1 DRIRVEDT
9 TEGRKHNRNKSKSW
23 KIREIKYRQNITYSN
38 CNQKGHFQN
47 QCLMLV
53 ASRDKEVNMARDSDD
68 ALVCCVEN
76 TVEDRIMDSGA
87 SFHATYRKEELE
99 RFKLRSVK
107 VRLADDKTLDIAGVG
122 DVVLKTS
129 FGTSCTLK
137 DVRYIPGLK
146 RRLISVGQLDEEG
159 YHVGFRDQQWKVTKG
174 SLVVAHGNNRESLIG
189 MSMLASKGNIPDI
202 QKVDI
207 YFCKPGGLGKQKKLS
222 FIMSV
227 KTRKVQRSC
236 DRYNANL
243 QVKGLKFDNDGE
255 AESTWICVEALKML
269 WADSV
274 STTYLIYRIPY
285 VSIGLHILE
294 EEWRG
299 TDTSLTHL
307 KVFGCDSFVKVKDV
321 CVEAMK
327 CTFIGS
333 GSDEVSV
340 TDSSSLTKPIQ
351 KSQVV
356 LVDILENLAENDSI
370 VAEHGLSSEITQS
383 PGGSLDTSE
392 ESENNGSFEDSGRS
406 DEEYPEEGASSKEGG
421 SETPKVR
428 RSTKESRAPVRY
440 SLLTNYLLLTDNG
453 EPESYS
459 EALSSK
465 ESVQWKNAIIE
476 EIVSLEK
483 NQTCSLEPFYVRAL
497 NDTST
502 KHKSEGFHLVGQKEN
517 LECRLIEGTYVRTDS
532 STEAMMVHHA
542 LLLNVEDMLVAGS
555 DMAEFNKP
563 KWYFPLGFEMKD
575 RCSKKQ
581 VLGANG
587 TIRRHVCVVSD
598 KSVGTRFPNTKV
610 GTEAVCLEEMGCPSM
625 EGYQSILAVSSS
637 PSIILDQCLPS

>member
-1 DRIRVEDT
+1 MEDFLDIMEGQPCLERGTLDTEAETWGQPDMSAYTDENDFHDFSKREHNGIGKLKRSNLNVLKFRAASSKSIHHRSKVKNVKLAVEETIVRRTTVEMTVDLDVLIWWFERPRVGQALLQQLVTSREYTNYLLSAEDRIRVEDT

-87 SFHATYRKEELE
+87 LFHATYHKEELE
-99 RFKLRSVK
+99 RFKLRFVK
-107 VRLADDKTLDIAGVG
+107 VRLAYDKTLDIAGVG

-174 SLVVAHGNNRESLIG
+174 SLVVAHRNNRESLIG
-189 MSMLASKGNIPDI
+189 MSMLASKGNVPDVR
-202 QKVDI
+202 KVDI

-227 KTRKVQRSC
+227 KTRKVQR
-236 DRYNANL
+236 
-243 QVKGLKFDNDGE
+243 
-255 AESTWICVEALKML
+255 AESTGICVEVLKML

-285 VSIGLHILE
+285 VSIRLRILE

-299 TDTSLTHL
+299 KDTSLAHL

-321 CVEAMK
+321 CGEAMK

-333 GSDEVSV
+333 GSDEVRYSFRDTKSHQVIRSRDITFMDSIYGARSV
-340 TDSSSLTKPIQ
+340 IDSSSLTKPIQ

-356 LVDILENLAENDSI
+356 LVDIPENLTKNVSI
-370 VAEHGLSSEITQS
+370 VSEHGLSSEITQS
-383 PGGSLDTSE
+383 LGGSSDTSE
-392 ESENNGSFEDSGRS
+392 GSENSRSFKDNGRS
-406 DEEYPEEGASSKEGG
+406 DEEYSK
-421 SETPKVR
+421 TPQ
-428 RSTKESRAPVRY
+428 
-440 SLLTNYLLLTDNG
+440 NG

-465 ESVQWKNAIIE
+465 ESVQWKKAIIE
-476 EIVSLEK
+476 EMVSLEK
-483 NQTCSLEPFYVRAL
+483 NQTCSLVRL
-497 NDTST
+497 P
-502 KHKSEGFHLVGQKEN
+502 
-517 LECRLIEGTYVRTDS
+517 
-532 STEAMMVHHA
+532 
-542 LLLNVEDMLVAGS
+542 AG
-555 DMAEFNKP
+555 
-563 KWYFPLGFEMKD
+563 
-575 RCSKKQ
+575 KKASQ
-581 VLGANG
+581 ILWMFRV
-587 TIRRHVCVVSD
+587 
-598 KSVGTRFPNTKV
+598 
-610 GTEAVCLEEMGCPSM
+610 LEEQDDRKSCRS
-625 EGYQSILAVSSS
+625 L
-637 PSIILDQCLPS
+637 L